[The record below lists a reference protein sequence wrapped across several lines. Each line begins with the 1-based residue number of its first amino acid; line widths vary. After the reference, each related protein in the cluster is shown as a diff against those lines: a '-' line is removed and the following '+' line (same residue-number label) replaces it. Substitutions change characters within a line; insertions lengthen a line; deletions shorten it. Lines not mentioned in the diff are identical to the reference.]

1 MHEVE
6 TKIIEPFINLSYKT
20 IMVNPK
26 IGDKLNYLFS
36 PSSIYYS
43 AENLIRTT
51 GTVNNPADRGLID
64 MPNVKL
70 RIKETNDK
78 RFYKT
83 KNINTATTILL
94 LM

>member
-1 MHEVE
+1 MYYIKQKHISI
-6 TKIIEPFINLSYKT
+6 T
-20 IMVNPK
+20 PK
-26 IGDKLNYLFS
+26 EGDKFTYLFS

-43 AENLIRTT
+43 KENLTRTS